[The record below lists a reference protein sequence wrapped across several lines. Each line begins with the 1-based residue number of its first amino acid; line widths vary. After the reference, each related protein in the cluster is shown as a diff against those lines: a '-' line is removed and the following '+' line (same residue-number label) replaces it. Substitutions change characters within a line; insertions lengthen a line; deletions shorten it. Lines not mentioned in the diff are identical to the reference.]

1 MSQPST
7 IKARSFTRA
16 TFGVTVFAGA
26 LLSWALSLNAAPTLV
41 HVSQENYFPNG
52 TAVTVSQDNF
62 GSTDFTVG
70 NASGT
75 SLWEVTEK
83 VWWDNAANQTTIS
96 YTTFNDA
103 FSLNITS
110 VHFPVPAGT
119 LASSVT
125 APTGWTGAQ
134 MGNEIVWQTTGPGV
148 PMFQSLDTMIVTY
161 TGLLPIRFL
170 PGAQV
175 DFSDGS
181 LLQNANWVVS
191 SVPEPAAL
199 SLLAL
204 GGLLALCRRR

>member
-1 MSQPST
+1 M
-7 IKARSFTRA
+7 
-16 TFGVTVFAGA
+16 TVLAGA
-26 LLSWALSLNAAPTLV
+26 LLSWAVSLNAAPALV
-41 HVSQENYFPNG
+41 HVSQENYFPGG

-62 GSTDFTVG
+62 GATDFTVG

-83 VWWDNAANQTTIS
+83 VWWDSAVNQTTIS
-96 YTTFNDA
+96 YTAFNDA
-103 FSLNITS
+103 FANNITS

-125 APTGWTGAQ
+125 APTGWTGSQ
-134 MGNEIVWQTTGPGV
+134 VGNEIVWQTAGAGI

-161 TGLLPIRFL
+161 AGLQPIRFL

-181 LLQNANWVVS
+181 MLENANWVVS
-191 SVPEPAAL
+191 TVPEPGAL

-204 GGLLALCRRR
+204 GGLLALRRRR